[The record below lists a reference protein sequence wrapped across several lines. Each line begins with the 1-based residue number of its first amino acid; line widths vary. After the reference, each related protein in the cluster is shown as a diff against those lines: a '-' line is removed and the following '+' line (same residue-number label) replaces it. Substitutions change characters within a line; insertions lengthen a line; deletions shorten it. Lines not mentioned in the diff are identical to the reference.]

1 LANGFAT
8 GFFAFGAGAF
18 GTDFVTTGFAAGFA
32 AGFPTGLAGAVVP
45 ATGAGGVP
53 RGVPWGT
60 GAEAVFTLDFSFSTA
75 GAGVVGRVLM
85 VFP

>member
-8 GFFAFGAGAF
+8 GFFAFDAGAF
-18 GTDFVTTGFAAGFA
+18 GTDFAAGFA
-32 AGFPTGLAGAVVP
+32 AGFLTGLVGAVLP
-45 ATGAGGVP
+45 ACGAGGVP
-53 RGVPWGT
+53 GGVPWGT
-60 GAEAVFTLDFSFSTA
+60 GAAAVFTLDFSFSAA

>member
-8 GFFAFGAGAF
+8 GSFAFGAGAF
-18 GTDFVTTGFAAGFA
+18 GTDFATTGFAVGFAAGFL
-32 AGFPTGLAGAVVP
+32 TGLVGAVLP
-45 ATGAGGVP
+45 ACGAA
-53 RGVPWGT
+53 GVPWGT

-75 GAGVVGRVLM
+75 GAGVVGRLLM

>member
-18 GTDFVTTGFAAGFA
+18 GTDFATTGFAAGFA
-32 AGFPTGLAGAVVP
+32 AGFPTGLAGAVLP
-45 ATGAGGVP
+45 ASGAGGAGGVP
-53 RGVPWGT
+53 WGT
-60 GAEAVFTLDFSFSTA
+60 RAEAVFTLDFSFSTA

-85 VFP
+85 VLP